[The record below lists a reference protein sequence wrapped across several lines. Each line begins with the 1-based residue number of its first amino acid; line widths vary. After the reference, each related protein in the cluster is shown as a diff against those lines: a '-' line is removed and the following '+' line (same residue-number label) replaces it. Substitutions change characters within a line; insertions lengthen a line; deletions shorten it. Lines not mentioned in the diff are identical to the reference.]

1 MLDRLRAFAR
11 ASQPGIFAALDGA
24 ELLERSADRLRIRVP
39 EPFAARRLRERQ
51 DAVDAL
57 AASFFGC
64 ATRVVIEE
72 DAPAAAAA
80 SAGAAAQSDAARQRR
95 KEALEDPAVGRA
107 LEILGA
113 DIVEI
118 RPLGG
123 GR

>member
-1 MLDRLRAFAR
+1 M
-11 ASQPGIFAALDGA
+11 
-24 ELLERSADRLRIRVP
+24 RIRVP

-57 AASFFGC
+57 AASFFGR

-72 DAPAAAAA
+72 NAPAAAAA
-80 SAGAAAQSDAARQRR
+80 NAGAAAQSDAARQRR

-123 GR
+123 GH